1 MKKYEIRQLL
11 NDCISPS
18 KLCSVQMK
26 YDHHNEYYYPI
37 KVSERLF
44 LGAREEDFILNG
56 YCIHR
61 IKDIEKAKVLGSKY
75 LEINAA
81 EGLPDKFT
89 APDVDI
95 TDWRSVFCD
104 LDKANRNI
112 IIEIEDTDP
121 DYCEFAIGRIVK
133 VLKDRVRIKVFDS
146 EGVWEAEPW
155 EMLFS
160 EITTVTFGSRYV
172 DIFSKYVPDYEEQK
186 G

>member
-11 NDCISPS
+11 NDCISPP

-26 YDHHNEYYYPI
+26 YNYHNEFYYPI

-56 YCIHR
+56 YCICR
-61 IKDIEKAKVLGSKY
+61 IKDAVKAKIVGSKY
-75 LEINAA
+75 LEINTE
-81 EGLPDKFT
+81 EGLPDKLVV
-89 APDVDI
+89 PDVDI
-95 TDWRSVFCD
+95 TDWRSVFSD

-112 IIEIEDTDP
+112 IIEIEDTDLNN
-121 DYCEFAIGRIVK
+121 CEFAIGRIVK
-133 VLKDRVRIKVFDS
+133 VLKDRVRIKVFDC
-146 EGVWEAEPW
+146 EGVWETELW

-160 EITTVTFGSRYV
+160 EITSVTFGSRYV
-172 DIFSKYVPDYEEQK
+172 DIFSKYVPEYEEQK